1 MSRRPTR
8 TVTYF
13 ESFRR
18 KRRWS
23 AARLEAAVEE
33 IRLRPL
39 TIIPNDEF
47 ETISLEE
54 ATVPDPE
61 KPLNR
66 DLEPVNS
73 KTISALPAY
82 LAGLYRVPLLTP
94 YGEQFHFRQLNYL
107 RHWVGVLR
115 ERLLKSSKPR
125 RDLVETIQGMF
136 AEIDRIRGRI
146 IECNLRLVVSI
157 SRRFSDSRNG
167 FEELVSEGNLIL
179 MKAVDRFDY
188 GRGFR
193 FSTYATHAV
202 QRHIFRLF
210 QTRQKRRKRE
220 QITADEILGDL
231 MPPTLD
237 EARLDP
243 VGDVKQLLGK
253 WGTCL
258 DERERY
264 IIGTRFGVAG
274 HEDSRTLRDL
284 STELGIS
291 KERVRQVQIRAMD
304 KLRELAETHKIGLE
318 HRPLVDPEEAEAEE
332 LATA

>member
-1 MSRRPTR
+1 MARPATR

-13 ESFRR
+13 ARFRVR
-18 KRRWS
+18 RRWS
-23 AARLEAAVEE
+23 AARLEAAVEA

-39 TIIPNDEF
+39 TIIFNDDF
-47 ETISLEE
+47 ATLSLDEVM
-54 ATVPDPE
+54 TPDAE

-66 DLEPVNS
+66 PLEAVNA

-82 LAGLYRVPLLTP
+82 LAGLYRVPLLSP
-94 YGEQFHFRQLNYL
+94 YGEQFLFRKLNYL
-107 RHWVGVLR
+107 RHWVSVLR
-115 ERLLKSSKPR
+115 ERLLKASGPR
-125 RDLVETIQGMF
+125 RDLVETIEGMF
-136 AEIDRIRGRI
+136 EEIDRIRGRI

-220 QITADEILGDL
+220 QITAGEVLGDL
-231 MPPTLD
+231 LPPVVD
-237 EARLDP
+237 EVRLDP
-243 VGDVKQLLGK
+243 QGDVRKLLGK

-258 DERERY
+258 DEREQY
-264 IIGTRFGVAG
+264 IIRTRFGVG
-274 HEDSRTLRDL
+274 GEPELRTLRDL
-284 STELGIS
+284 SSELGIS

-304 KLRELAETHKIGLE
+304 KLRELAEDHKIGLE
-318 HRPLVDPEEAEAEE
+318 HRPLVEPGEEFEA
-332 LATA
+332 AMA